1 MIAKI
6 LMLLPKLQAQHRSLD
21 ELIADLK
28 QPAETQEIRFE
39 LMADEYRGLGESV
52 IEAFRKGNH
61 EGWTLDS
68 ENEEG
73 VRFTVSDPYG
83 SGWFLLRMSL
93 HEPLLVLQVENDQ
106 PNMLRQV
113 LAEFPAKLQPFP
125 QVNQAKLTAYLGN

>member
-1 MIAKI
+1 
-6 LMLLPKLQAQHRSLD
+6 
-21 ELIADLK
+21 
-28 QPAETQEIRFE
+28 
-39 LMADEYRGLGESV
+39 MADEYRGLGESV

-73 VRFTVSDPYG
+73 VRFTISDPYG

-93 HEPLLVLQVENDQ
+93 HEPVLVLQVENDQ
-106 PNMLRQV
+106 PNMVRQV